1 MGNVKCCT
9 KQILQENEIIKGNTP
24 RRSSKS
30 HITNLNIPI
39 NNKTPFE
46 EKITDN
52 ESINL
57 NLNLNNVIQEKENDK
72 KINLKSQP
80 KNNIIPQIKLNRN
93 AKKIQSIFRGYKIR
107 KNYENKIKPELK
119 ETEKNIIKKNL
130 LELSKTNPNINKE
143 QLNIS
148 QSSYNSKEWK
158 NYYNN
163 NDSFF
168 NYDYGNT
175 INNQCI
181 IKRTNSNKIEL
192 YQGSIN
198 LKNEKQGF
206 GILITENKTLTGF
219 WRENNFTGW
228 GKEKNKTGEIYE
240 GKYINGKLNG
250 KGIYKNNNGDFYYGE
265 YINGLKNGK
274 GKEKNSE
281 FEYEGDYKNN
291 KLNGIGKIKFKNK
304 QCEYE
309 GNFENNNLNGF
320 GIFKWENGEVYEG
333 NLNNGIISGRGKYIY
348 PDGEIYEGD
357 YKRGIKQ
364 GFGKI
369 KFSNGNSYEGP
380 FNNGLPH
387 GIGKYIKKGKSKN
400 VEFNNGKFIK
410 VIN

>member
-1 MGNVKCCT
+1 MGNVKCCS
-9 KQILQENEIIKGNTP
+9 KPIFKENEIIKGNTP

-30 HITNLNIPI
+30 DITNLNNLI
-39 NNKTPFE
+39 NNNTQFE
-46 EKITDN
+46 ENIKNN
-52 ESINL
+52 ESIK
-57 NLNLNNVIQEKENDK
+57 LNLNNYIPEKENDK
-72 KINLKSQP
+72 KINLKSQQ
-80 KNNIIPQIKLNRN
+80 KNNIIPQIKLDKN

-119 ETEKNIIKKNL
+119 EIENNIIKKNL
-130 LELSKTNPNINKE
+130 FELSKTNPNINIEK
-143 QLNIS
+143 LNTS
-148 QSSYNSKEWK
+148 QSSFNSKEWK
-158 NYYNN
+158 KYYNN

-175 INNQCI
+175 INNQCLI
-181 IKRTNSNKIEL
+181 NRTNSNKIEL

-206 GILITENKTLTGF
+206 GILTTENKTLTGF

-228 GKEKNKTGEIYE
+228 GKEKNKNGEIYE
-240 GKYINGKLNG
+240 GKFINGKLNG
-250 KGIYKNNNGDFYYGE
+250 KGFYKNKNGDYYNGE

-274 GKEKNSE
+274 GKEKNCE

-291 KLNGIGKIKFKNK
+291 KLNGIGKIKFENK
-304 QCEYE
+304 KCEYE
-309 GNFENNNLNGF
+309 GKFQNNNLNGY
-320 GIFKWENGEVYEG
+320 GVFKWENGAIYEG

-369 KFSNGNSYEGP
+369 KFTNGNIYEGP

-387 GIGKYIKKGKSKN
+387 GIGKFIKNGKSRN
-400 VEFNNGKFIK
+400 VEFNNGKFVK
-410 VIN
+410 VVN